1 MKIGGILKGFEGQ
14 SETYLHLGKICRGNR
29 MRQMTE
35 WDAEPGG
42 VAINRSLLP
51 GESGPMGSGVSL
63 LEHPSAIR

>member
-1 MKIGGILKGFEGQ
+1 
-14 SETYLHLGKICRGNR
+14 
-29 MRQMTE
+29 MTE